1 MPVLALVETTDNQRG
16 RFLASTFEDAI
27 RELSRNFPVGATVTD
42 RLRRGEAIVTDAY
55 RLRIVPFEASTP
67 KRQQSLFG

>member
-16 RFLASTFEDAI
+16 RFLASTIDEAI
-27 RELSRNFPVGATVTD
+27 RELNRHFPVGATVTD

-55 RLRIVPFEASTP
+55 RLRIVPFEAAAP